1 MDDFEVF
8 LPIWYILF
16 FIYGVEYRTRG
27 AQEVFRSSFLEM
39 GMPKKK
45 KNVYVMEKENVSF
58 PYFVKTEK
66 ERIKLNEIGFSKRCG
81 L

>member
-45 KNVYVMEKENVSF
+45 KRMYMLWRKKMFLSL
-58 PYFVKTEK
+58 
-66 ERIKLNEIGFSKRCG
+66 IL
-81 L
+81 